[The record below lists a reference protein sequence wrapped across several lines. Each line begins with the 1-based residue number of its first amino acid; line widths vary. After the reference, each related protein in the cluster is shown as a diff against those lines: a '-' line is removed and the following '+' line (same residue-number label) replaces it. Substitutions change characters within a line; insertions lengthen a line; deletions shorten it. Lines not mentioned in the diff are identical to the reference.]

1 MVHFGLGAF
10 HRAHQA
16 VYTEAAGD
24 WGIAAVAPRSMSIVE
39 AMRAQNCRYT
49 VTDRV
54 PGPLRPR
61 VVGSIVE
68 ALHMRADAGRV
79 LDLVAA
85 PEVTVVTLTITEKA
99 HYRRVGAGLDLDA
112 PEIAADLAGSGPATV
127 VGMLARGLAERFRR
141 GGAPVSV
148 VSCDNMAA
156 NGAVVAGVVRDF
168 VAASR
173 WPDRDAVLDW
183 LATSVAFPSTIVDR
197 IVPATTP
204 EDVVAVAEALGYR
217 DEVPVLG
224 EPYREWVLED
234 AFAAERPRWER
245 AGAVLVPDVTPYQ
258 LRKLRLLNGSHSA
271 MAYLG
276 AAAGCATVADVLATG
291 WGERLVR
298 GFCAEVA
305 ETLPDDQGSYVDSLV
320 ARFANPA
327 IRHRLSQI
335 GSDGSLKIAERWFDP
350 LREIPAGSAPLLELA
365 LAGWVNA
372 TRPQEQGKFG
382 MTDPAAER
390 LAACWRNES
399 AIQGVASGPRY
410 PLSHE
415 APTVS
420 ASRDRAVVARLL
432 RVAGAPDLAERADLV
447 SAVADRLPAL
457 AAGRIEF

>member
-24 WGIAAVAPRSMSIVE
+24 WGIAAVAPRSMSIVD

-49 VTDRV
+49 VTDRA

-68 ALHMRADAGRV
+68 ALHMRADASRV
-79 LDLVAA
+79 LDLMVDPA
-85 PEVTVVTLTITEKA
+85 VTVVTLTITEKA
-99 HYRRVGAGLDLDA
+99 HHRLVGKGLDVEA
-112 PEIAADLAGSGPATV
+112 PEVASDLAAGGSTTV

-141 GGAPVSV
+141 DGTPVSV

-156 NGAVVAGVVRDF
+156 NGDVVAGVVRDF

-173 WPDRDAVLDW
+173 WPDRDRVLDW

-204 EDVVAVAEALGYR
+204 EDVAAVAAALGAR

-234 AFAAERPRWER
+234 TFAAARPEWER
-245 AGAVLVPDVTPYQ
+245 DGAKVVQDVTPYQ

-276 AAAGCATVADVLATG
+276 AAAGCETVAEVLATD

-298 GFCAEVA
+298 GFCAEIATTVPA
-305 ETLPDDQGSYVDSLV
+305 DQTSYVDSLV

-350 LREIPAGSAPLLELA
+350 LREIPEGSAPILELA

-372 TRPQEQGKFG
+372 TRRSGIA
-382 MTDPAAER
+382 DPAAER
-390 LAACWRNES
+390 LAACWRDTPD
-399 AIQGVASGPRY
+399 V
-410 PLSHE
+410 
-415 APTVS
+415 TV
-420 ASRDRAVVARLL
+420 VVARLL
-432 RVAGAPDLAERADLV
+432 RTAGAPDLAERADLCA
-447 SAVADRLPAL
+447 AVADHLPAL

>member
-1 MVHFGLGAF
+1 MSALPAPARPRTPRTVHFGLGAF

-16 VYTEAAGD
+16 IYTEAAGE
-24 WGIAAVAPRSMSIVE
+24 GIVAVAPRSTSIVD
-39 AMRAQNCRYT
+39 AMRAQDCLYT
-49 VTDRV
+49 VTDRT

-68 ALHMRADAGRV
+68 ALRMRADFGRV
-79 LDLVAA
+79 LDLVAS

-99 HYRRVGAGLDLDA
+99 HHRRAGTFGLDVSAVAGDLEA
-112 PEIAADLAGSGPATV
+112 PDGVPGTV
-127 VGMLARGLAERFRR
+127 VGALARGLAERFRR

-156 NGAVVAGVVRDF
+156 NGRVVAGVVRDF
-168 VAASR
+168 VEASR
-173 WPDRDAVLDW
+173 WPDRVRLLDW
-183 LATSVAFPSTIVDR
+183 LATSVAFPSSIVDR

-204 EDVVAVAEALGYR
+204 EDVAAVAAALGVR
-217 DEVPVLG
+217 DAVPVLG

-234 AFAAERPRWER
+234 AFAADRPRWER
-245 AGAVLVPDVTPYQ
+245 GGAAVVPDVTPYQ

-276 AAAGCATVADVLATG
+276 AAAGCATVADVLATD
-291 WGERLVR
+291 WGSRLVR

-305 ETLPDDQGSYVDSLV
+305 RTLGEPQGSYVDTLV
-320 ARFANPA
+320 ERFANPA

-350 LREIPAGSAPLLELA
+350 LREIPAGATPMLELA

-372 TRPQEQGKFG
+372 TNPDNDFG

-390 LAACWRNES
+390 LAACWQN
-399 AIQGVASGPRY
+399 ASSS
-410 PLSHE
+410 SHHE
-415 APTVS
+415 
-420 ASRDRAVVARLL
+420 VVGRLL
-432 RVAGAPDLAERADLV
+432 RAAGAPDLAERGDLV
-447 SAVADRLPAL
+447 AAVAGRLPAL
-457 AAGRIEF
+457 AAGRVEF

>member
-24 WGIAAVAPRSMSIVE
+24 WGTAAVAPRSMSIVD
-39 AMRAQNCRYT
+39 AMRAQNCLYT
-49 VTDRV
+49 VTDRA

-61 VVGSIVE
+61 VCGSIVE
-68 ALHMRADAGRV
+68 ALHMRADASRV
-79 LDLVAA
+79 LDLVADPA
-85 PEVTVVTLTITEKA
+85 VTVVTLTITEKA
-99 HYRRVGAGLDLDA
+99 HHRLAGKGLDVEA
-112 PEIAADLAGSGPATV
+112 PEVAADLAAGGFTTV

-141 GGAPVSV
+141 DGTPVSV

-156 NGAVVAGVVRDF
+156 NGNVVAGVVRDF
-168 VAASR
+168 VAASQ
-173 WPDRDAVLDW
+173 WPDRDRVLDW

-204 EDVVAVAEALGYR
+204 EDVAAVAAALGAR

-234 AFAAERPRWER
+234 KFAAGRPEWER
-245 AGAVLVPDVTPYQ
+245 DGAVMVADVTPYQ

-271 MAYLG
+271 LAYLG
-276 AAAGCATVADVLATG
+276 AAAGCETVAEVLATD

-298 GFCAEVA
+298 GFCAEIA
-305 ETLPDDQGSYVDSLV
+305 TTLPEDQKSYVDSIV

-350 LREIPAGSAPLLELA
+350 LRETPAGSMPILELA
-365 LAGWVNA
+365 LAGWVHA
-372 TRPQEQGKFG
+372 TRGFG
-382 MTDPAAER
+382 ITDPAAER
-390 LAACWRNES
+390 LAACWQDTS
-399 AIQGVASGPRY
+399 HP
-410 PLSHE
+410 HE
-415 APTVS
+415 A
-420 ASRDRAVVARLL
+420 VVRLL
-432 RVAGAPDLAERADLV
+432 RVAGAPDLAERTDLV
-447 SAVADRLPAL
+447 ASVAAHLPAL
-457 AAGRIEF
+457 AAGRVEF

>member
-16 VYTEAAGD
+16 IYAEASGWD
-24 WGIAAVAPRSMSIVE
+24 IAAVAPRSTSIVD
-39 AMRAQNCRYT
+39 AMRAQRCRYT

-61 VVGSIVE
+61 VVGSIAE
-68 ALHMRADAGRV
+68 ALHLRADAGRV
-79 LDLVAA
+79 LDLVAS

-99 HYRRVGAGLDLDA
+99 HHRRAGTFGLAVDA
-112 PEIAADLAGSGPATV
+112 PEVAADLAAPDGVPGTV
-127 VGMLARGLAERFRR
+127 VGALARGLAERFRR
-141 GGAPVSV
+141 GGVPLSV

-156 NGAVVAGVVRDF
+156 NGRVVAGVVRDF

-173 WPDRDAVLDW
+173 WPDRDRLLEW
-183 LATSVAFPSTIVDR
+183 LTTSVAFPSTVVDR
-197 IVPATTP
+197 IVPATMP
-204 EDVVAVAEALGYR
+204 ADVDAVEAALGWR
-217 DEVPVLG
+217 DEIPVLG

-234 AFAAERPRWER
+234 VFTAPRPEWER
-245 AGAVLVPDVTPYQ
+245 GGATLVPDVVPYQ

-276 AAAGCATVADVLATG
+276 AAAGCATVADVLATE

-298 GFCAEVA
+298 GYCDEVA
-305 ETLPDDQGSYVDSLV
+305 ANEKSYVDSLV
-320 ARFANPA
+320 ERFANPA

-350 LREIPAGSAPLLELA
+350 LREIPAGASPMLELA

-372 TRPQEQGKFG
+372 IRPDNDFG

-390 LAACWRNES
+390 LAACWRDRPS
-399 AIQGVASGPRY
+399 P
-410 PLSHE
+410 HE
-415 APTVS
+415 T
-420 ASRDRAVVARLL
+420 VARLL
-432 RVAGAPDLAERADLV
+432 RAVGAPDLAERGALV
-447 SAVADRLPAL
+447 AAVAGHLPAL
-457 AAGRIEF
+457 GAGRVEL